1 MIRINL
7 LPVRAT
13 RKKETAK
20 RQALLAAI
28 GLAVLVAI
36 IAAVQ
41 ISYMTRISSLETSNA
56 QLKKDIEDLKKII
69 GQVDETKAKKADLE
83 KKLGIIKVLKANKTG
98 PVHML
103 DEINKAIPERIWLTG
118 VTQKGTSVNMTGQAT
133 SLENVGDFMAAL
145 DKSRYFNNTILVSTK
160 AQAPKGGKKAT
171 NEVRLKNFS
180 VTTELISPELKDKK
194 EAEKRKLLPGG
205 GGNVPPGQAPDA
217 PAQTAPA
224 APSAPAA
231 APGNG

>member
-36 IAAVQ
+36 VAAVQ
-41 ISYMTRISSLETSNA
+41 ISYMTRISSLESTNA

-83 KKLGIIKVLKANKTG
+83 KKLGIIKVLKSNKTG

-118 VTQKGTSVNMTGQAT
+118 VTQKGGTVNMTGQAT

-145 DKSRYFNNTILVSTK
+145 DKSRYFHNTILVSTK
-160 AQAPKGGKKAT
+160 AQAPKGGKKGAPDAK
-171 NEVRLKNFS
+171 LKTFS
-180 VTTELISPELKDKK
+180 VTTELIAPELKDKK
-194 EAEKRKLLPGG
+194 EAEKRKLLPGNG
-205 GGNVPPGQAPDA
+205 GSVPPTQ
-217 PAQTAPA
+217 APA
-224 APSAPAA
+224 APEPSAPASA
-231 APGNG
+231 PAPGNG